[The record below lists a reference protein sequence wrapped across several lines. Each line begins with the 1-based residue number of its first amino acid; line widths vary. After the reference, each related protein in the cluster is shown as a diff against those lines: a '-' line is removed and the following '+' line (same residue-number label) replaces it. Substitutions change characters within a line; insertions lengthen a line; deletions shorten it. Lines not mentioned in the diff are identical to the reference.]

1 MCMWK
6 LIKKVQVNLKKT
18 IDMYEITKKQ
28 SQGRA
33 LKWLFL
39 LLHQQDLV
47 ERKIWCAGKGCIPI
61 NRAFV
66 AVPEFL
72 PFFNPTIKTLHF

>member
-1 MCMWK
+1 MDVK
-6 LIKKVQVNLKKT
+6 TDKKGASKPKKT

-33 LKWLFL
+33 LKWLFW
-39 LLHQQDLV
+39 LLHRQGLV
-47 ERKIWCAGKGCIPI
+47 ERKIGCAGKGCIQI

-72 PFFNPTIKTLHF
+72 PFLNRTIKTLHF